1 MYDRIARTWRL
12 EEVIPP
18 PAPFSP
24 TRWTDADIG
33 ARSIFHQYPHSLRAT
48 GCLLHAR
55 PFKHVLTSA
64 GCKDDEGKLVYRQRF
79 ESSHLTGCYDGETKV
94 ERKPQLHETQL
105 AFAHFR
111 FTSNASQA
119 LSDKRR
125 AYETAAEAFK
135 KLHQDVDMK
144 TAPPNLK
151 AELAN

>member
-12 EEVIPP
+12 EEVVPP
-18 PAPFSP
+18 PVPFSP

-64 GCKDDEGKLVYRQRF
+64 GCKDDEGKLVYRQKF

-105 AFAHFR
+105 AFAQKLLQVCEDHR
-111 FTSNASQA
+111 AWEEDNAAATDNVGST
-119 LSDKRR
+119 LSR
-125 AYETAAEAFK
+125 
-135 KLHQDVDMK
+135 L
-144 TAPPNLK
+144 
-151 AELAN
+151 